1 MARKKTKTRNI
12 YITKEPDWKKFMG
25 LTDPEEQ
32 EKAFRSVDYFVHSEI
47 STKDAVAKYRKWVK
61 EASGWAPEE
70 IKVILKNPDWR
81 FSSSAKYAWCWDKLG
96 YMPECFAK
104 FYDKKK
110 DDLITTGKEVVEEL
124 QEKKKETKPKI
135 SIQERMLDQITDLCG
150 QWEDLIDKFIET
162 GKINIKSF
170 DPEKDMKV
178 YDGGGVIKPNHAKL
192 IKENFTAIHEEA
204 KESLAGTCDQLNEAY
219 NFMNKKMKQDYVAFF
234 EKIMNACDALIL
246 TGKANRK
253 QRKPRARSKDAIIK
267 KMKFQVSDGSLGIA
281 SISPTDVVYANEVW
295 VYNTKTRKVGVYHA
309 KNKDPRNLQRAGAGL
324 MVKGTTFQDFDPE
337 TSVQKT
343 LRKPAEQ
350 INNWT
355 GNAKTRF
362 AKAFDEVNTT
372 PTKLTGRLN
381 DTTIILKAF

>member
-12 YITKEPDWKKFMG
+12 YVTKEPDWKKFMG

-110 DDLITTGKEVVEEL
+110 DDLITTGKEVVEEQ
-124 QEKKKETKPKI
+124 QEKKKEAKPKI

-178 YDGGGVIKPNHAKL
+178 YAGGGVIKPNHAKL

-362 AKAFDEVNTT
+362 AKAFDEVKTT

>member
-1 MARKKTKTRNI
+1 MAKRKQRTV
-12 YITKEPDWKKFMG
+12 YVTKEPDWKQFRG
-25 LTDPEEQ
+25 ITDPEQQ

-61 EASGWAPEE
+61 EASGWDKEE
-70 IKVILKNPDWR
+70 IKIILKNPDWR

-96 YMPECFAK
+96 YMPERFAE
-104 FYDKKK
+104 FYTSRKEG
-110 DDLITTGKEVVEEL
+110 LLQTGKEVVEEQ
-124 QEKKKETKPKI
+124 QEKKKEAKPKI
-135 SIQERMLDQITDLCG
+135 SIQERMLEQVTDLCG
-150 QWEDLIDKFIET
+150 DWDDLLDQFVEKEKFEL
-162 GKINIKSF
+162 KKF

-178 YDGGGVIKPNHAKL
+178 YGGGLIKPAHAK
-192 IKENFTAIHEEA
+192 IVKEQYEGIYAEA
-204 KESLAGTCDQLNEAY
+204 LENLAGTCEQLKEAY
-219 NFMNKKMKQDYVAFF
+219 SFMDKKMKKDYVAFF
-234 EKIMNACDALIL
+234 EKINAACDAIIL

-267 KMKFQVSDGSLGIA
+267 KLKFQLNDGALGIA

-309 KNKDPRNLQRAGAGL
+309 LNKDPRNLQRAGAGL
-324 MVKGTTFQDFDPE
+324 MVKGTTFQDFNPE

-350 INNWT
+350 ISNWT
-355 GNAKTRF
+355 GNAKTKF
-362 AKAFDEVNTT
+362 AKTFDEVKTT

>member
-1 MARKKTKTRNI
+1 MAKRKQRTV
-12 YITKEPDWKKFMG
+12 YVTKEPDWKKFRG
-25 LTDPEEQ
+25 ITDPEQQ

-110 DDLITTGKEVVEEL
+110 DDLIATGKEIVEEQ
-124 QEKKKETKPKI
+124 QEKKKDAKPKI
-135 SIQERMLDQITDLCG
+135 SIQERMLEQICDLCG
-150 QWEDLIDKFIET
+150 DWDDLLDQFVEKEKFEL
-162 GKINIKSF
+162 KKF
-170 DPEKDMKV
+170 DPEKDLKV
-178 YDGGGVIKPNHAKL
+178 YRGGIIKPAHAK
-192 IKENFTAIHEEA
+192 IVKEQYEGIYAEA
-204 KESLAGTCDQLNEAY
+204 LENLAGTCEQLKEAY
-219 NFMNKKMKQDYVAFF
+219 SFMDKKMKKDYVAFF
-234 EKIMNACDALIL
+234 EKINAACDAIIL

-267 KMKFQVSDGSLGIA
+267 KLKFQLNDGALGIA
-281 SISPTDVVYANEVW
+281 SISPTDVVYANELW

-309 KNKDPRNLQRAGAGL
+309 KDKDPRGLQRQGAGL
-324 MVKGTTFQDFDPE
+324 MVKGTTIQDFDEE

-355 GNAKTRF
+355 GKAKTKF
-362 AKAFDEVNTT
+362 AKAFDEVKTT
-372 PTKLTGRLN
+372 PTKLTGRIN
-381 DTTIILKAF
+381 DSTILLQVF